1 MEVSVNSNCIGC
13 GLCPNVCPGVFYM
26 TDENV
31 AQAVD
36 VVRPRWKHRSTRP
49 ATAVPQ
55 TPLSLKK
62 NKAKSPEIIG
72 NSMIS
77 GDFPVGNGG

>member
-36 VVRPRWKHRSTRP
+36 VVPAEMEAQVHEA

-62 NKAKSPEIIG
+62 NKAKSHE
-72 NSMIS
+72 SLETQ
-77 GDFPVGNGG
+77 

>member
-36 VVRPRWKHRSTRP
+36 VVP
-49 ATAVPQ
+49 AEMEAQVREARDSCPTDAIVI
-55 TPLSLKK
+55 
-62 NKAKSPEIIG
+62 EEE
-72 NSMIS
+72 
-77 GDFPVGNGG
+77 

>member
-36 VVRPRWKHRSTRP
+36 VIP
-49 ATAVPQ
+49 AEMEAQVQEARDSCPTDAIVI
-55 TPLSLKK
+55 
-62 NKAKSPEIIG
+62 EEE
-72 NSMIS
+72 
-77 GDFPVGNGG
+77 

>member
-36 VVRPRWKHRSTRP
+36 VTRPRWSTGPRGRDSCAHRRHCH
-49 ATAVPQ
+49 
-55 TPLSLKK
+55 
-62 NKAKSPEIIG
+62 
-72 NSMIS
+72 
-77 GDFPVGNGG
+77 

>member
-36 VVRPRWKHRSTRP
+36 VVPAEMEAQVHEARRQLSHRRI
-49 ATAVPQ
+49 VI
-55 TPLSLKK
+55 
-62 NKAKSPEIIG
+62 EEE
-72 NSMIS
+72 
-77 GDFPVGNGG
+77 

>member
-36 VVRPRWKHRSTRP
+36 VIP
-49 ATAVPQ
+49 AEREAQVHEARDSCPTDAIVI
-55 TPLSLKK
+55 
-62 NKAKSPEIIG
+62 EEE
-72 NSMIS
+72 
-77 GDFPVGNGG
+77 